1 MVTLIPMDGAPAG
14 KPGPSEVTVR
24 PARQEEVETLR
35 RIERSAAQAF
45 RLVEAFSWIAT
56 DDVQSAE
63 RHLDLIGK
71 GTNWVATADGDHPVG
86 FLSAEIAGPEL
97 HIWEISVGHLYQ
109 GFGIGRRLIRHA
121 VDEAAERGLDAV
133 TLTTFR
139 TIPWNCPFYERLGFR
154 TLDEAELSQRLR
166 DVLDEEAEHGLQ
178 RDTRC
183 AMRLTI
189 EHGP

>member
-14 KPGPSEVTVR
+14 RAGPSTVTIR
-24 PARQEEVETLR
+24 PARENEVETLR

-56 DDVQSAE
+56 GEVQSAE
-63 RHLDLIGK
+63 RHLDLISR

-97 HIWEISVGHLYQ
+97 HIAEISVDHLHQ

-121 VDEAAERGLDAV
+121 VEQAAARGLKAV

-139 TIPWNCPFYERLGFR
+139 TIPWNCPFYERLGF
-154 TLDEAELSQRLR
+154 TLLYEAALSPRLAG
-166 DVLDEEAEHGLQ
+166 VLDEEAGHGLQ

-183 AMRLTI
+183 AMRLAI
-189 EHGP
+189 ES

>member
-1 MVTLIPMDGAPAG
+1 MVTLIPMDGASAG
-14 KPGPSEVTVR
+14 RPGPSAVTIR
-24 PARQEEVETLR
+24 PARNDEVETLQ

-56 DDVQSAE
+56 GDVQSAG
-63 RHLDLIGK
+63 RHHDLIGK
-71 GTNWVATADGDHPVG
+71 GTNWAATVEGDVPVG

-97 HIWEISVGHLYQ
+97 HIWEISVGHLHQ

-121 VDEAAERGLDAV
+121 VGEAAARGLRAV

-154 TLDEAELSQRLR
+154 LLDEAELSARLAG
-166 DVLDEEAEHGLQ
+166 VLDEEAGHGLQ

-183 AMRLTI
+183 AMRLTLP
-189 EHGP
+189 GG

>member
-14 KPGPSEVTVR
+14 KAGPSRVTVR
-24 PARQEEVETLR
+24 PAREDEIETLC

-45 RLVEAFSWIAT
+45 RLIEAFSWLAVG
-56 DDVQSAE
+56 DVQSAE
-63 RHLDLIGK
+63 RHRDLIGK
-71 GTNWVATADGDHPVG
+71 GTNWVAAVDGDWPVG
-86 FLSAEIAGPEL
+86 FLSADVAGPEL
-97 HIWEISVGHLYQ
+97 HIWEISVDHLHQ

-121 VDEAAERGLDAV
+121 VEQAGAHGLEAV

-154 TLDEAELSQRLR
+154 TLDEAELPARLAA
-166 DVLDEEAEHGLQ
+166 VLNEEAEHGLA

-183 AMRLTI
+183 AMRLAI
-189 EHGP
+189 KE

>member
-14 KPGPSEVTVR
+14 KAGPSTVTIR
-24 PARQEEVETLR
+24 PARKDEVEALR

-56 DDVQSAE
+56 GDVQSAE

-71 GTNWVATADGDHPVG
+71 GTNWVATADGDDPIG
-86 FLSAEIAGPEL
+86 FLSAEIDGPEL
-97 HIWEISVGHLYQ
+97 HIWEISVDHLHQ
-109 GFGIGRRLIRHA
+109 GFGIGRKLIRHA
-121 VDEAAERGLDAV
+121 VEQATERGLEAV

-154 TLDEAELSQRLR
+154 LLDEAGLSPRLAG
-166 DVLDEEAEHGLQ
+166 VLDEEAAHGLQ

-183 AMRLTI
+183 AMRMPL
-189 EHGP
+189 PAA